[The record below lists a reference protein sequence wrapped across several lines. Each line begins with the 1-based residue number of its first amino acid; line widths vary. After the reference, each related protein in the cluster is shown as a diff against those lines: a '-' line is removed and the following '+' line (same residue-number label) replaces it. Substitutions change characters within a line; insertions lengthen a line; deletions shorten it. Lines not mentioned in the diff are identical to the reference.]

1 MIRSMYSAITALGLH
16 QTYMDVVA
24 NNLANVNTTAYKT
37 SRVDFKA
44 QISQLLSAGNAPT
57 AATVTPSLGGRNAVQ
72 VGLGVQLGA
81 ITKVMTQGALRSTG
95 RVTDLAV
102 QGDGFFVLDDG
113 TQGHAYTRDGA
124 IDVGQDGKLSQIN
137 SALHV
142 LGWQVS
148 PTTGLI
154 DTTGPLTAI
163 TVPTNSSLARAT
175 ANLTL
180 NGNLDA
186 TTAAAGTVASTL
198 AVFDSLGTQHNV
210 TLTFTRNAGMSW
222 ALTATEADADI
233 TALALGGDTTANF
246 LATGQW
252 DTANTATTLTL
263 TLGNGATTPQAVT
276 VDLSKLTMLDEASTA
291 AQASQ
296 DGLAAGTLTGL
307 SVVSDSG
314 RVVGLYSNGMTQD
327 IGQVALASFV
337 NPNGLL
343 SAGQNLLRPWLN
355 SGDPQIGT
363 PGSGARGA
371 IASGYLE
378 GSNVDLAQEFTNMI
392 TAQRGFQANSRVI
405 TTSDEMLQEL
415 ISMKR

>member
-1 MIRSMYSAITALGLH
+1 MLSSMYSAITALSLH

-24 NNLANVNTTAYKT
+24 NNLANVNTTAYKA
-37 SRVDFKA
+37 SRIDFMT
-44 QISQLLSAGNAPT
+44 QISQLQSAGNAPT
-57 AATVTPSLGGRNAVQ
+57 AAGVTPAWGGRNAIE

-81 ITKVMTQGALRSTG
+81 TTKIMTQGALRSTG
-95 RVTDLAV
+95 RATDLAV
-102 QGDGFFVLDDG
+102 QGDGYFVLNDG
-113 TQGHAYTRDGA
+113 TQGHVYTRDGA
-124 IDVGQDGKLSQIN
+124 LDVGPNGQLVHTNTGLQ
-137 SALHV
+137 V
-142 LGWQVS
+142 LGWQADA
-148 PTTGLI
+148 TTGVI

-163 TVPTNSSLARAT
+163 TVPTNTSVARAT
-175 ANLTL
+175 ANVTM

-186 TTAAAGTVASTL
+186 TTAVAGTVTSTL
-198 AVFDSLGTQHNV
+198 TVLDSLGTSHNI
-210 TLTFTRNAGMSW
+210 TFTFTRNAGMSW
-222 ALTATEADADI
+222 GVAATTTDPDI
-233 TALALGGDTTANF
+233 TALALAGTPIAFTG
-246 LATGQW
+246 TGQW
-252 DTANTATTLTL
+252 DPANPATSLSI

-276 VDLSKLTMLDEASTA
+276 VDLSKLTMLNEASTA

-296 DGLAAGTLTGL
+296 DGLAAGTLTSL
-307 SVVSDSG
+307 AVVSDTG

-327 IGQVALASFV
+327 IGQVALASFT

-363 PGSGARGA
+363 PGSGARGT
-371 IASGYLE
+371 ITSGYLE

-392 TAQRGFQANSRVI
+392 IAQRGFQANSRVI

>member
-37 SRVDFKA
+37 SRVDFKT
-44 QISQLLSAGNAPT
+44 QISQLQSAGNAPT
-57 AATVTPSLGGRNAVQ
+57 AATATPALGGRNAVQ
-72 VGLGVQLGA
+72 VGLGTQLGA

-124 IDVGQDGKLSQIN
+124 IDVGQDGKLTQIN
-137 SALHV
+137 TGLHL
-142 LGWQVS
+142 LGWQVN

-154 DTTGPLTAI
+154 DTTGSLTAI

-175 ANLTL
+175 ANLTM
-180 NGNLDA
+180 NGNLRA
-186 TTAAAGTVASTL
+186 TTAVAGTVTSTL
-198 AVFDSLGTQHNV
+198 AVLDSLGTSHNI
-210 TLTFTRNAGMSW
+210 TLTFTRNAGMAW
-222 ALTATEADADI
+222 GLTASETDPDI

-263 TLGNGATTPQAVT
+263 TMGNGATTPQAVT

-307 SVVSDSG
+307 SVVSDTG
-314 RVVGLYSNGMTQD
+314 RVVGLYSNGMTRD
-327 IGQVALASFV
+327 IGQVAMASFA

-343 SAGQNLLRPWLN
+343 SAGQNLYRPWLN

-371 IASGYLE
+371 ITSGYLE